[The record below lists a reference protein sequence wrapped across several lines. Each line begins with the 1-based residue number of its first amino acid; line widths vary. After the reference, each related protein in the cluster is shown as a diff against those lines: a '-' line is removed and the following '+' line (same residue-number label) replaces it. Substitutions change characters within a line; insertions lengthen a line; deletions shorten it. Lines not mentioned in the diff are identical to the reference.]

1 MIYFLIA
8 IIIIIL
14 IILVWFITTTNKIKK
29 LMIKIDESASEIDS
43 SLMKRY
49 DVLTKMVDVVKNYT
63 KYESDV
69 LTKTIKLRQNMTIK
83 EKVQTNEEINKSIE
97 QIRIIAENYPELKS
111 SNNYDTLQKS
121 ITEVEENL
129 QTARTLYNSS
139 ISNYNQFVVTF
150 PNSIV
155 AKLKALSK
163 KEFFEIDE
171 IKKDDVKI
179 DL

>member
-14 IILVWFITTTNKIKK
+14 IILVWFIIVSNKIKK
-29 LMIKIDESASEIDS
+29 LLVKIDEADSGIDTA
-43 SLMKRY
+43 LAKRY
-49 DVLTKMVDVVKNYT
+49 DVLTKMIDVVKNYT

-69 LTKTIKLRQNMTIK
+69 LTKTVKLRQNMTIK

-97 QIRIIAENYPELKS
+97 QIKIIAENYPELKS
-111 SNNYDTLQKS
+111 SNNYNTLQKS
-121 ITEVEENL
+121 IVDVEEHL
-129 QTARTLYNSS
+129 QETRRLYNSS

-150 PNSIV
+150 PNSII
-155 AKLKALSK
+155 AKIKGLSK
-163 KEFFEIDE
+163 KDFFEINE